1 MGDMVFWFPKGK
13 NEHTEKFKKQWFS
26 PYKIQFCLPNI
37 FILFINIDKFEL
49 NPILVNINK
58 LKPYQYLGQAHK
70 KLEATIKGGG
80 EHKEDSR
87 EDV

>member
-1 MGDMVFWFPKGK
+1 
-13 NEHTEKFKKQWFS
+13 
-26 PYKIQFCLPNI
+26 
-37 FILFINIDKFEL
+37 
-49 NPILVNINK
+49 VNINK